1 MSLPAKHSTLLQQI
15 TALTEQLAPAGPDEI
30 AVCLN
35 GLMNGGMMI
44 SASIQ
49 ADNPVDEYRLALS
62 GAPIAGLRKAFLKLK
77 RGEYENINY
86 AFIPLPS
93 ELAAMARA
101 EARVLREDRVRLQ
114 EKAEALNTPKAKEI
128 SPEGRARIK
137 GLLNVFRSEHAA
149 AKAIGTAP
157 KEPMSEAKAEYY
169 QKIMEMRDAPG
180 VNREHEVFRNHI
192 SAEIE
197 ARKDLA

>member
-1 MSLPAKHSTLLQQI
+1 MNLPAKHSTLAQQI

-101 EARVLREDRVRLQ
+101 EARVLREDKVRLV
-114 EKAEALNTPKAKEI
+114 ERANAMAVPKAEPVSEAGKAKI
-128 SPEGRARIK
+128 KTLLKGFRAK
-137 GLLNVFRSEHAA
+137 HAA
-149 AKAIGTAP
+149 AKAATFTP
-157 KEPMSEAKAEYY
+157 QEPMSEAKAEYF
-169 QKIMEMRDAPG
+169 QKIMEMRDAPE
-180 VNREHEVFRNHI
+180 VNYEQAAFRNQI

-197 ARKDLA
+197 TRKDLL